1 MRLYSLLPL
10 LALLVVQA
18 AGQSQ
23 VSADAPATDAGATSN
38 STADTKPRIPS
49 QDEILGQ
56 MPNFQPIRTGSPPM
70 DAFYMMFPALGSLL
84 RWGSL
89 FPAQSILGAI
99 PDSLQPTAAAS
110 KVVLVLADD
119 ATAKTRVTRQNPP
132 LNPLGQFMN
141 WPALPQD
148 FQLPTMD
155 LAPQVGSFLSQL
167 PTMSSIPVL
176 LGAAAPVPAP
186 VPDPAPAAAPVP
198 AAAPPAPAA
207 DAPPAILGQAAL
219 QNAFTFL
226 NPSNFD
232 ASSLLGQGVPTFA
245 PPNLDFVAQMQRQFF
260 PGMTP
265 VQPPAAAGTDAQASD
280 ISEVRVRP
288 EVPCS
293 PEAQMSLMK
302 MQSAV
307 EREQERQ
314 QQVQVKDQEQVPLLW
329 FRMPTTQHQDA
340 TEEKTL
346 EDRRVEAKLR
356 AFERQVITE
365 LKMLQKIELMAKQ
378 MRSSATAP
386 NADSPYRISY
396 PLNRTPIHKIT
407 RADIEQALR
416 DDYVRRLVSK
426 EAQRKARISGISTQ
440 KANALKRQ
448 AKSQDQAMS
457 KEEIV
462 QLMAYAYRMAN
473 EQMESEKGKQDK
485 VYAAFKAEQN
495 PMMMQQRQWSEDQA
509 KIQHDQQQMQQ
520 NPMMMQREWS
530 EDQAKIQHEQQQIQ
544 QNPMMMQQRQM
555 AEDQAKIQ
563 QNQQQIQ
570 HEQQQMQQNPMM
582 MQRQWA
588 EDQAKIQQ
596 NQQQMQQSP
605 MMMQQREW
613 SEDQAK
619 IQHEQQQIQ
628 QNPMMMQQRQWAED
642 QAKIQHDQQ
651 MAQQMAQQGAMMME
665 QRQRQWSEEQAKAQQ
680 AEQMAQQTPM
690 MMPQMQQRQWTED
703 PQVVQQMQQ
712 MQQRQWADDG
722 QARMQMAQ
730 QTPMMQQQQRQMAE
744 NPQMMQQRQWSEEQ
758 AKMEQA
764 QQMAQQNQMMMQQM
778 QQRQWTEDQ
787 AKVQEQQ
794 RQMMQQTPTM
804 MMKQRQWAQENPQSV
819 QQQGP
824 TMMMQQQNPAMMQ
837 REVEDQD
844 AEAEDQLVG
853 EAGPQMPENENG
865 ARHKV
870 DALGVGGN
878 KRKKSKSKSAPPT
891 VINYYYAAPQPRPVV
906 QSYGTSYGGGG
917 YGSNAYGVQRPVN
930 AYPSQGYRAA
940 VGNDEVDDMLRQHQT
955 MARTLNQIQPGQV
968 AGAERQTSSSN
979 PPTTLTPPAPQEPP
993 PEHRVHKS
1001 PSSAPSASESEIE
1014 NAPSSDPQ
1022 VGSIFTYDEG
1032 LLHPFMGLLPVERP
1046 DDPWHQKP
1054 YDPHHPLYTGGGSY
1068 AAYLRDGRHRRDT
1081 HIMGQGSQ
1089 HGILTPGMLER
1100 LLRIK
1105 VDFQRRFPHLYKGM
1119 LNHHTNLTRVE
1130 VQPPVLG
1137 KISKSNTST
1146 NTKTKTRTKTKS
1158 KDKQDE
1164 PVFELAAAERSLFE
1178 DEAND
1183 SLEQDPEPEPEP
1195 DEQDEQD
1202 VRDVEEPSES
1212 SEPRGFS
1219 LSSRKERED
1228 NDIDYFNFDDDD
1240 VDD

>member
-23 VSADAPATDAGATSN
+23 VTSDDPATDAGSTTN
-38 STADTKPRIPS
+38 STADTKPRVPS

-56 MPNFQPIRTGSPPM
+56 MPPINPIRTGNPQM

-89 FPAQSILGAI
+89 FPAYSILGAI
-99 PDSLQPTAAAS
+99 PDNLQPTAAAS

-119 ATAKTRVTRQNPP
+119 ATAKTRVARQNPP
-132 LNPLGQFMN
+132 PNPLGQLMN

-148 FQLPTMD
+148 FQLPSMD
-155 LAPQVGSFLSQL
+155 LGPQVGSFLTQL
-167 PTMSSIPVL
+167 PAMPSMPGL

-186 VPDPAPAAAPVP
+186 APAP
-198 AAAPPAPAA
+198 AAAPPAPAPA
-207 DAPPAILGQAAL
+207 VDPPAAPAPDAAQPAILGQAAL

-232 ASSLLGQGVPTFA
+232 ASSLLGQSVPTFA

-265 VQPPAAAGTDAQASD
+265 AQPAPAGTDAQASD

-288 EVPCS
+288 EDPYS
-293 PEAQMSLMK
+293 QEAQMK
-302 MQSAV
+302 IKSALQM
-307 EREQERQ
+307 EQERQ

-329 FRMPTTQHQDA
+329 FRMPTTQNLDT

-346 EDRRVEAKLR
+346 EDLRVEAKLR
-356 AFERQVITE
+356 AFERQVIAE

-378 MRSSATAP
+378 MRSSAAAQNGDT
-386 NADSPYRISY
+386 PYRISY
-396 PLNRTPIHKIT
+396 PLSRTPIHKIT

-416 DDYVRRLVSK
+416 DDYVRRLVNK
-426 EAQRKARISGISTQ
+426 EAQRKARNSGNNTQ

-448 AKSQDQAMS
+448 AKSQDQTLS
-457 KEEIV
+457 KEDIV
-462 QLMAYAYRMAN
+462 QIMAYAYRMAN

-485 VYAAFKAEQN
+485 VYAAYRSEQN
-495 PMMMQQRQWSEDQA
+495 PMMMEQRQWSEEQA
-509 KIQHDQQQMQQ
+509 KIQQ
-520 NPMMMQREWS
+520 N
-530 EDQAKIQHEQQQIQ
+530 QQQIQ
-544 QNPMMMQQRQM
+544 QNPMMMQQRQWSEEQAKIQQNPQQIQQNPM
-555 AEDQAKIQ
+555 MMQQRQWTEDQAKIQ
-563 QNQQQIQ
+563 QN
-570 HEQQQMQQNPMM
+570 
-582 MQRQWA
+582 
-588 EDQAKIQQ
+588 
-596 NQQQMQQSP
+596 
-605 MMMQQREW
+605 
-613 SEDQAK
+613 
-619 IQHEQQQIQ
+619 QQQIQ

-642 QAKIQHDQQ
+642 QAKVQHDQQ
-651 MAQQMAQQGAMMME
+651 MAQQMAQQGLMMTE
-665 QRQRQWSEEQAKAQQ
+665 QRQRQWSEDQAKIQQ
-680 AEQMAQQTPM
+680 AQQMAQQTPM

-703 PQVVQQMQQ
+703 PQMVQQ
-712 MQQRQWADDG
+712 MQQRQWAED
-722 QARMQMAQ
+722 QAQD
-730 QTPMMQQQQRQMAE
+730 QRQMAE

-758 AKMEQA
+758 TKIEQA

-778 QQRQWTEDQ
+778 QHRQWTEDQ
-787 AKVQEQQ
+787 AQIQQQQ
-794 RQMMQQTPTM
+794 RQMMQQTPM
-804 MMKQRQWAQENPQSV
+804 MMKERQWAQENPQSV

-824 TMMMQQQNPAMMQ
+824 MMMQQQTPSVMQ

-844 AEAEDQLVG
+844 NEAEDILVG
-853 EAGPQMPENENG
+853 EAGPQMPENEG
-865 ARHKV
+865 TARHKV
-870 DALGVGGN
+870 DTLGLGGN
-878 KRKKSKSKSAPPT
+878 KRKKSKSAPPA
-891 VINYYYAAPQPRPVV
+891 VINYYYAAPQRPVV

-917 YGSNAYGVQRPVN
+917 YGSNAYGVPRPVN
-930 AYPSQGYRAA
+930 SYQSQGYRAA

-955 MARTLNQIQPGQV
+955 MARTINPMQPGEVGGSESQKN
-968 AGAERQTSSSN
+968 SSN
-979 PPTTLTPPAPQEPP
+979 PPTTLTPDPQEQPQ
-993 PEHRVHKS
+993 EHRVHKS
-1001 PSSAPSASESEIE
+1001 PSSAPSETEIE

-1022 VGSIFTYDEG
+1022 VGSIFTFDEG

-1046 DDPWHQKP
+1046 DDPWNQKP

-1068 AAYLRDGRHRRDT
+1068 DAYLRDGRYRRDT

-1105 VDFQRRFPHLYKGM
+1105 MDFQRRFPHLYKGM

-1137 KISKSNTST
+1137 KISRPK
-1146 NTKTKTRTKTKS
+1146 TKTKPQ
-1158 KDKQDE
+1158 DEDE
-1164 PVFELAAAERSLFE
+1164 PVYELGAAERSLFE
-1178 DEAND
+1178 DESND
-1183 SLEQDPEPEPEP
+1183 SLEKDPEPEP
-1195 DEQDEQD
+1195 DEEDD
-1202 VRDVEEPSES
+1202 RDVEEPSES

-1219 LSSRKERED
+1219 SRKMSSRDE